1 MLELVT
7 LQYHSSHS
15 QNESHFSLFVIFYFW
30 QSESVTKLK
39 WFTVWTRQ
47 VKPKLQ
53 SKAEQGV
60 PPPLVGWGCPLALR
74 PVSGAGAVGA
84 GGVHAAGAA
93 QARLPAHQRA
103 GEDLRDDPVQIVKE
117 GRPLP
122 QDAAP

>member
-1 MLELVT
+1 MR
-7 LQYHSSHS
+7 
-15 QNESHFSLFVIFYFW
+15 
-30 QSESVTKLK
+30 
-39 WFTVWTRQ
+39 TRQ
-47 VKPKLQ
+47 VKPKHQ

-60 PPPLVGWGCPLALR
+60 HPPLVGWGCPLALR
-74 PVSGAGAVGA
+74 PAAAAAVSG
-84 GGVHAAGAA
+84 GGVHAAAAAAAAAIGAA

>member
-1 MLELVT
+1 M
-7 LQYHSSHS
+7 
-15 QNESHFSLFVIFYFW
+15 
-30 QSESVTKLK
+30 
-39 WFTVWTRQ
+39 
-47 VKPKLQ
+47 
-53 SKAEQGV
+53 

-74 PVSGAGAVGA
+74 PAAA
-84 GGVHAAGAA
+84 AAVHAAAAAAAIGAA